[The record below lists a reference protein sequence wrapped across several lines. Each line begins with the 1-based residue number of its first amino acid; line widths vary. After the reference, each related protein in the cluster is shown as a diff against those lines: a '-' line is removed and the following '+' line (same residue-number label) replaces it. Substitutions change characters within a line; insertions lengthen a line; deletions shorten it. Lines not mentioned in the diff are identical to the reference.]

1 MLFLQ
6 HAMKYKKVLPVF
18 IFLSCWMSSYKAF
31 SQHDIIFCGEKIPV
45 DNNFVSGT
53 LMNAIRKQIPNV
65 NLPELRRRA
74 VQNFPYIESYLQR
87 SGLPEDLKYI
97 AIVESGFQNLI
108 SGKGAR
114 GFWQLMPKTAAA
126 YGLVMSDNFDERDD
140 LHKSTDVAC
149 REIIANYTTIR
160 KRFGISSWVLT
171 AAAYNTG
178 IGNMFK
184 KINDQGTDYFSMSLN
199 PETALYVYKIIAVK
213 ELFEYPE
220 LYMKDF
226 GYNVF
231 SSAQSSTAASA
242 LANSNVDLT
251 VFNSMQ
257 VDVNTKDGEHPD
269 SISAKEPVPGETS
282 SDATNNT
289 IKKSNAIYVAANI
302 KGKYKNFSDGQLISI
317 KLQENLS
324 VNGIFNK
331 KGNTIMGT
339 GWLIDDRVMIDL
351 GYDTHSLALINDG
364 KKGIA
369 VTDLK
374 DGEPVLLRV
383 VQDSDN

>member
-1 MLFLQ
+1 
-6 HAMKYKKVLPVF
+6 
-18 IFLSCWMSSYKAF
+18 
-31 SQHDIIFCGEKIPV
+31 
-45 DNNFVSGT
+45 
-53 LMNAIRKQIPNV
+53 
-65 NLPELRRRA
+65 
-74 VQNFPYIESYLQR
+74 
-87 SGLPEDLKYI
+87 
-97 AIVESGFQNLI
+97 
-108 SGKGAR
+108 
-114 GFWQLMPKTAAA
+114 MPKTAAA